1 MVGPLTVNDEKLTVR
16 DVLNSRGD
24 REICISFT
32 IPNNILLQ
40 SKATLM
46 ASDPNMQ
53 DTLVWAFSN
62 DGSFDLKSA
71 YLLAKDLNLL
81 NLNTSKGKW
90 VWKVTTIPRIKFFLW
105 LCYHK
110 SIPTREVL
118 GSRGINLDTAC
129 ELCG

>member
-1 MVGPLTVNDEKLTVR
+1 MVGSLTVNDEKLTVG

-24 REICISFT
+24 LEICISFT

-90 VWKVTTIPRIKFFLW
+90 VWKVTTTPRIKFFLW

-110 SIPTREVL
+110 SIPTREF
-118 GSRGINLDTAC
+118 
-129 ELCG
+129 